1 MNDGPDLAPQETA
14 LLRRLRRL
22 TEKLDRIAGDVRDVK
37 QRMTAMEQQLGHFAA
52 TEASHY
58 ASQALRLD
66 RIEDRLDRVERQAD
80 HDDHDDGAG

>member
-1 MNDGPDLAPQETA
+1 MNDGIDTVPQDETP
-14 LLRRLRRL
+14 LLRRLRRVH
-22 TEKLDRIAGDVRDVK
+22 EKLDRLGTDLRDVK

-58 ASQALRLD
+58 ASQAMRLD

-80 HDDHDDGAG
+80 LDEAAD